1 MVSPA
6 AARNNVLLNRWTI
19 RRGLRRAGKHFHTTG
34 LMVGTF
40 FFAMSLSPSLLPR
53 QDMVQGVISGL
64 SLAAGYGVGVTVL
77 LIWSYFHLPKPKARI
92 QWFIQLCAGSI
103 CVLFAAVFLWRASTW
118 QNRLRDLMGMDNITG
133 IQVVS
138 IGLVA
143 LLVFL
148 AVLLLTRLFR
158 LTFRFLSGQ
167 LRRFV
172 PPRVSIVAGLM
183 VALFVFWS
191 IIDGVFF
198 TMALRTADR
207 SYQQID
213 ALIEPETQQPED
225 PLKTGSAE
233 SLLSWESMGRHGR
246 RFLSLA
252 PTADAIAEFTT
263 APTTTPI
270 RVYAGLNAAE
280 TPDERAALALAELLR
295 VDAFER
301 SLLILITP
309 TGTGYIDP
317 GAISTV
323 EYLHRGDVAS
333 VAAQYSYL
341 SSPLALMSEDEYGV
355 DMARSL
361 FQAVYGYWSSLP
373 TDRRP
378 RLYLHGLSLGARNS
392 DLSFDFYDI
401 IEDPFHGALW
411 SGPPFRSA
419 TWYDITQRRN
429 PGTPAWLPRFRTG
442 SVVRFANQIGGMEW
456 GREPWGS
463 FRIGYLQYASDP
475 VTFFDPQ
482 SFYRE
487 PEWMRE
493 PRGPDVSR
501 DLRWFPIVT
510 MLQLAADMG
519 AGSAPTGYGH
529 EYAAEHYHDA
539 WLAMTEPAGWTSR
552 ELARLRQWH
561 RSSDSGY
568 TPVNQGDM

>member
-1 MVSPA
+1 M
-6 AARNNVLLNRWTI
+6 LNRWTT
-19 RRGLRRAGKHFHTTG
+19 RRVLRRAGRHFHSTG
-34 LMVGTF
+34 LIVGTF

-53 QDMVQGVISGL
+53 EDMVQGVISGL
-64 SLAAGYGVGVTVL
+64 SLAAGYGVGVTAW
-77 LIWSYFHLPKPKARI
+77 LIWSYFHLPTPRPRI
-92 QWFIQLCAGSI
+92 QWSIQFCAGTV
-103 CVLFAAVFLWRASTW
+103 CALFAAVFLWRASTW
-118 QNRLRDLMGMDNITG
+118 QNRLRDLMGMEEITG
-133 IQVVS
+133 IRILS

-148 AVLLLTRLFR
+148 GVLILARLFR
-158 LTFRFLSGQ
+158 RTFHFLSAQ

-172 PPRVSIVAGLM
+172 PPRVSILAGLF
-183 VALFVFWS
+183 AATFLFWS

-213 ALIEPETQQPED
+213 ALIEPETEQPQE
-225 PLKTGSAE
+225 PARTGGSA

-246 RFLSLA
+246 RFLSLT
-252 PTADAIAEFTT
+252 PTAADIAEFTS
-263 APTTTPI
+263 APTMTPI

-301 SLLILITP
+301 SLLVLITP
-309 TGTGYIDP
+309 TGTGWIDP
-317 GAISTV
+317 AGISTI

-355 DMARSL
+355 DTARSL
-361 FQAVYGYWSSLP
+361 FQAVYGHWRTLP
-373 TDRRP
+373 PEQRP
-378 RLYLHGLSLGARNS
+378 QLYLHGLSLGARNS

-401 IEDPFHGALW
+401 IEDPFQGALW

-419 TWYDITQRRN
+419 TWHDITRRRD
-429 PGTPAWLPRFRTG
+429 PGTPAWLPQFRNG
-442 SVVRFANQIGGMEW
+442 SVVRFANQNGGMEH
-456 GREPWGS
+456 GDSEWGS

-475 VTFFDPQ
+475 VTFFDPD

-487 PEWMRE
+487 PEWMSGV
-493 PRGPDVSR
+493 RGPDVSR

-519 AGSAPTGYGH
+519 AGSAPTGFGH
-529 EYAAEHYHDA
+529 EYAPEHYHDA
-539 WLAMTEPAGWTSR
+539 WLAMTEPGGWQED
-552 ELARLRQWH
+552 ELAKLREWH
-561 RSSDSGY
+561 RTQRIQD
-568 TPVNQGDM
+568 